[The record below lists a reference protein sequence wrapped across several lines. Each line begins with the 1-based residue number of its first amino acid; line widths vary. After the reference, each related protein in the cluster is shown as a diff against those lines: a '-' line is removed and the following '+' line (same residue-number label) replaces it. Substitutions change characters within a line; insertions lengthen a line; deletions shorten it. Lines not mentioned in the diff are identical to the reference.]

1 MKLKAEW
8 APYTLDFLFEART
21 SRESMRQKSTW
32 LVRLT
37 DTDTSHVG
45 VGECA
50 LFRGLSAD
58 DTPDYEQRLAEAC
71 RAVETAAD
79 AEAAIHSFAE
89 SSIIFGFETALG
101 NLNELEDNSFT
112 RGEAGIPINGLI
124 WMGDKATMRNRI
136 DEKLAKGFNVLKLKI
151 GGIDFESEVDL
162 LHYVRSV
169 YSPDSLEIRLDANG
183 SFSPGNAMKRLDE
196 LSRFSIH
203 SIEQP
208 IKQNQW
214 AAMAG
219 ICAKS
224 PIPVA
229 LDEDLIGKRTDAEK
243 AALLETVNPQYIILK
258 PALCGG
264 LTESAA
270 WIEAAVS
277 RKIGWWATSALE
289 SNIGLDAIARWC
301 FRQGAMIPQG
311 LGTGQL
317 YSNNFPS
324 PLELRGDRM
333 FYHPAESW
341 DIPQLPW
348 RQ

>member
-8 APYTLDFLFEART
+8 APYTLNFLFEART

-58 DTPDYEQRLAEAC
+58 DTPDYERRLAEAC

-162 LHYVRSV
+162 LHYVRKV
-169 YSPDSLEIRLDANG
+169 
-183 SFSPGNAMKRLDE
+183 
-196 LSRFSIH
+196 
-203 SIEQP
+203 
-208 IKQNQW
+208 
-214 AAMAG
+214 
-219 ICAKS
+219 
-224 PIPVA
+224 
-229 LDEDLIGKRTDAEK
+229 
-243 AALLETVNPQYIILK
+243 
-258 PALCGG
+258 
-264 LTESAA
+264 
-270 WIEAAVS
+270 
-277 RKIGWWATSALE
+277 
-289 SNIGLDAIARWC
+289 
-301 FRQGAMIPQG
+301 
-311 LGTGQL
+311 
-317 YSNNFPS
+317 
-324 PLELRGDRM
+324 
-333 FYHPAESW
+333 
-341 DIPQLPW
+341 
-348 RQ
+348 